1 MRSIRFRECRSS
13 RFTGV
18 SWCMYRIYVCYA
30 MVNETNYVQM
40 RTVFLDSLPI
50 RSVRETYEREC
61 EWTVFITTGVRERK
75 KKGKEGD
82 RERERERRTTE

>member
-1 MRSIRFRECRSS
+1 M
-13 RFTGV
+13 
-18 SWCMYRIYVCYA
+18 
-30 MVNETNYVQM
+30 QM

-75 KKGKEGD
+75 KKGKEG
-82 RERERERRTTE
+82 ERERERDERWNKRNIIGGGGKVVENWRV

>member
-1 MRSIRFRECRSS
+1 
-13 RFTGV
+13 
-18 SWCMYRIYVCYA
+18 

-75 KKGKEGD
+75 KKGKEGEACFLARTCNFSQVFIACD
-82 RERERERRTTE
+82 ERRKPSDRGKALPR

>member
-1 MRSIRFRECRSS
+1 M
-13 RFTGV
+13 
-18 SWCMYRIYVCYA
+18 
-30 MVNETNYVQM
+30 QM